1 MGLHRR
7 VDRFAFVLR
16 LPADVGKQAEVF
28 AELDPHSLGQL
39 VLAVLLQGD
48 PDVADLIQ
56 VVAEVVDGRLKAV
69 YVNYGPVPARVL
81 EVGPEDNGGFAETE
95 PVPSGEETVINMPV
109 PSGWDGPDLRIYVRY
124 RALHGGPEFILYTD
138 LLQWSSGGWG
148 LLSEHEREQD

>member
-1 MGLHRR
+1 MPR
-7 VDRFAFVLR
+7 LR
-16 LPADVGKQAEVF
+16 IKVSEEFEP
-28 AELDPHSLGQL
+28 
-39 VLAVLLQGD
+39 
-48 PDVADLIQ
+48 
-56 VVAEVVDGRLKAV
+56 VVEVVDGRLKAV
-69 YVNYGPVPARVL
+69 YVNYGPVPAQVL